1 MRIFGLFGAAVMM
14 IQLAAAQP
22 SLQKLQWLPGSWR
35 TESAK
40 SVTIESWQWVHPGLL
55 TGQAVRVKKDSGDT
69 LFAES
74 LMIADMGGEVFYLA
88 KVPENPFPVSFK
100 LKTVTDSS
108 IVFENP
114 LHNFPQRVLY
124 QRKNG
129 QITAV
134 VSKIDGSSPITFDYQ
149 RVEQSSQKGAE
160 QMKKVT
166 GIGGIFFKCESP
178 KALKEWYRDHLGF
191 KVDEY
196 GAMFEFRKADNP
208 SEKGYLQ
215 WSPFSKDTKYFEPS
229 KKDFMINYRVE
240 NLEAL
245 VEELRNAGVVICDE
259 IATYDY
265 GKFVHIMDPEGNKL
279 ELWEP
284 IDSDF
289 TENYD
294 GETNH

>member
-1 MRIFGLFGAAVMM
+1 MKKFGLICATVMM
-14 IQLAAAQP
+14 MHLAVAQP
-22 SLQKLQWLPGSWR
+22 SLQKLTWLTGEWL

-40 SVTIESWQWVHPGLL
+40 TVTIESWQRVQPGLL
-55 TGQAVRVKKDSGDT
+55 SGKAVRIKKDSGDT
-69 LFAES
+69 LFTES
-74 LMIADMGGEVFYLA
+74 LMIAEMGGEVFYIA

-100 LKTVTDSS
+100 LKAVSDSS
-108 IVFENP
+108 VVFDNP
-114 LHNFPQRVLY
+114 LHNFPQRVQY
-124 QRKNG
+124 QRKSAG
-129 QITAV
+129 LTAT
-134 VSKIDGSSPITFDYQ
+134 VSKIDGSSPLTFDYQ
-149 RVEQSSQKGAE
+149 PVDQSSNKGAKK
-160 QMKKVT
+160 MKKVT

-229 KKDFMINYRVE
+229 QKDFMINYRVE

-245 VEELRNAGVVICDE
+245 VAELRSAGVVICDE